1 MLKLISGSLVGGAN
15 YNEIYLDPD
24 EEDAFNS
31 CSTNDIDTRN
41 KAKNTK
47 NVPTLPEIAR
57 KVAKLQKIQLDEKQ
71 YIAYEMI
78 ACTFLLGLVKDGRD
92 AHTNLG
98 AYLQQNLGGPPTT
111 DIHDIVKRLKAR
123 GGQEQMIMFLTGPAG
138 SGKSSALM
146 VAQQFCFEFCL
157 SVGVMWSDKTF
168 LFTAYTGSAAS
179 LFGGVTISKAAFIN
193 QNSALS
199 LDDIN
204 EWQDVRILIIDEISF
219 MGDSVL
225 KRLDKKLKQIGN
237 AARVFGGFSIIF
249 SGDFRQ
255 LEPVCSND
263 SELLFSSLSS
273 GLWDNSINV
282 VLILENDHRF
292 KEDPEYG
299 KMLKRM
305 WNGDLTNEDQKQI
318 NTRVIGYQGL
328 TLPTT
333 FEGKQFHMNY
343 LQEYVNKD

>member
-1 MLKLISGSLVGGAN
+1 MLKLISGALVGGVN

-31 CSTNDIDTRN
+31 CSTNDTDTRN
-41 KAKNTK
+41 KATVAKK
-47 NVPTLPEIAR
+47 VPTLPEIAR
-57 KVAKLQKIQLDEKQ
+57 KVAKLQKIQLDKKQ

-98 AYLQQNLGGPPTT
+98 AYLQQNLGGPTTT

-123 GGQEQMIMFLTGPAG
+123 GGQEHMLMFLTGPAG

-157 SVGVMWSDKTF
+157 SVGFMWSDKTF

-204 EWQDVRILIIDEISF
+204 EWQDVQILIIDEISF
-219 MGDSVL
+219 MSDSVL

-249 SGDFRQ
+249 SGDFCQ

-282 VLILENDHRF
+282 VIILDNDHRF

-305 WNGDLTNEDQKQI
+305 WNGDLLTSEDQKKI
-318 NTRVIGYQGL
+318 K
-328 TLPTT
+328 P
-333 FEGKQFHMNY
+333 E
-343 LQEYVNKD
+343 

>member
-1 MLKLISGSLVGGAN
+1 LVGGAD
-15 YNEIYLDPD
+15 YSEIYLDPD
-24 EEDAFNS
+24 DDDALNS
-31 CSTNDIDTRN
+31 SSTNDSDTR
-41 KAKNTK
+41 KQEEDTK

-57 KVAKLQKIQLDEKQ
+57 IVAKLQKIQLDEKQ
-71 YIAYEMI
+71 YIAYKMI
-78 ACTFLLGLVKDGRD
+78 ACTFLLGLVTDGRD
-92 AHTNLG
+92 PHTNLG
-98 AYLQQNLGGPPTT
+98 AYLQKSLEGPTT
-111 DIHDIVKRLKAR
+111 TTNIHDIVKRLKAR
-123 GGQEQMIMFLTGPAG
+123 GGQEQMLMFLTGPAG

-146 VAQQFCFEFCL
+146 VAQQFCYKFCI

-193 QNSALS
+193 RNSALS

-204 EWQDVRILIIDEISF
+204 EWQDVQILIIDEISF
-219 MGDSVL
+219 MSDSVL

-237 AARVFGGFSIIF
+237 GACVFGGFSIIF

-273 GLWDNSINV
+273 GLWDNSINIV
-282 VLILENDHRF
+282 IILDNDHCFR
-292 KEDPEYG
+292 EDPEYG

-305 WNGDLTNEDQKQI
+305 WNGDLTNEDRKQI